1 MPVGLVLAPDSP
13 IVTYVGYVLEA
24 AVLGLYLRAAARP
37 SPRGNW
43 WPHRRTICFCAGIL
57 LFVLAVQTSPL
68 ADNDDI
74 PWVHCC
80 QHLVIMMVVPP
91 LLVLGAPM
99 TLLLRSIS
107 PRARRE
113 VVAIL
118 HDPAMKAVSGPVA
131 GIGLTLEY
139 YGTMF
144 LVMLTPLYRL
154 QLQHEGIHVAVH
166 CYLTLCGL
174 LFWMPLIG
182 RDPTAWRPSRRVKLL
197 VVGLGVPAYAAL
209 WLLIGARATPLGGYG
224 TPAATH
230 SAGLALG
237 VGGIVLTVAGLVL
250 VAAQRTGARAVW
262 RERWK
267 ARRMFATS
275 RAMATQQAM
284 NRER

>member
-1 MPVGLVLAPDSP
+1 MGLVLAPDSP
-13 IVTYVGYVLEA
+13 AVTYVGYVLEA
-24 AVLGLYLRAAARP
+24 ATLALYVTAAARR
-37 SPRGNW
+37 SPRGNR
-43 WPHRRTICFCAGIL
+43 WPLPRTLCFGAGIV

-74 PWVHCC
+74 PWVHCV

-99 TLLLRSIS
+99 TLLLRTVS

-113 VVAIL
+113 IVAVL
-118 HDPAMKAVSGPVA
+118 HDPAMKAVGGPVA

-166 CYLTLCGL
+166 VYLTLCGL

-197 VVGLGVPAYAAL
+197 VVALGVPAYAAL
-209 WLLIGARATPLGGYG
+209 WLLIGTRATPLGGYG
-224 TPAATH
+224 TLPATH
-230 SAGLALG
+230 AAGLALG
-237 VGGIVLTVAGLVL
+237 AGGVVLTVAGLAL
-250 VAAQRTGARAVW
+250 VAAQRTGARVDS
-262 RERWK
+262 RERWN

-275 RAMATQQAM
+275 RAMATQQATE
-284 NRER
+284 RER